1 MEDITLLYQG
11 AIRDHWL
18 HPRNYGLSP
27 DADFVSKG
35 DSLICGDHI
44 TLGFRLKDDRISD
57 IRFEADA
64 CAVCLASASMMTVAV
79 MGNGRQEA
87 RSLAQ
92 AFVEMLMTN
101 AEHHELNNKRIV
113 EHELAVFAAVK
124 KMPSR
129 TECAIL
135 PWRTLQ
141 AAFPFVK
148 HANSPEAA
156 PVP

>member
-44 TLGFRLKDDRISD
+44 TLGFRLKDNRIFD

-79 MGNGRQEA
+79 MGNDKREA
-87 RSLAQ
+87 SSLAQ
-92 AFVEMLMTN
+92 AFVEMLI
-101 AEHHELNNKRIV
+101 EDHHALKNKRIS

-141 AAFPFVK
+141 AAFPLPNSEI
-148 HANSPEAA
+148 HAETKSASR
-156 PVP
+156 